1 MKHDWR
7 VRPLDDLVHQIRLR
21 ATARPAIIAVNG
33 HSASGKTTLAHRLAA
48 ALGSADV
55 LHTDDIAWHQGVFA
69 WDALLIN
76 DVLPVVRSGRR
87 LRYRPPAWEQRQREG
102 AVELAGGLNFLIIE
116 GVGASQPSVRDELDV
131 IIWVETDEP
140 TRAARDAMRIAAGDT
155 TPSGYL
161 RWMAEE
167 NAYVA
172 EHQPWLEADFLIE
185 GGDSIDHDRNTE
197 VVLAGRS

>member
-1 MKHDWR
+1 M
-7 VRPLDDLVHQIRLR
+7 
-21 ATARPAIIAVNG
+21 
-33 HSASGKTTLAHRLAA
+33 
-48 ALGSADV
+48 

-102 AVELAGGLNFLIIE
+102 AVELAGELNFLIIE

-140 TRAARDAMRIAAGDT
+140 TRAARDAMRIAAGET
-155 TPSGYL
+155 TPSGL
-161 RWMAEE
+161 SALDGRRERVRRRAS
-167 NAYVA
+167 A
-172 EHQPWLEADFLIE
+172 
-185 GGDSIDHDRNTE
+185 
-197 VVLAGRS
+197 LAGRGLPDRGRRFDRS